1 MENWYN
7 KCIVKYGVPVGETKL
22 NFILITLESKR
33 GSRQSAS
40 RKNLWFS
47 YRDLHERLIFGSPW
61 SGLSWSLHT
70 LEHVPLRHCAFLM
83 VTNRYIKQF
92 LQMLVFMNNSI
103 LWSLFNKWKM
113 KKIFYKWTQNHT
125 QWYFPW
131 NYIQATYVCN
141 FHLASLLSV
150 ANSQNVFNQF
160 SV

>member
-33 GSRQSAS
+33 CSRQIVS

-92 LQMLVFMNNSI
+92 LRMLVFMNNSI

-113 KKIFYKWTQNHT
+113 EKYFISERKIIHNTR
-125 QWYFPW
+125 
-131 NYIQATYVCN
+131 
-141 FHLASLLSV
+141 LAMQSLVSLGITFRLRMF
-150 ANSQNVFNQF
+150 AIFILPAFCQ
-160 SV
+160 